1 MRVIYQMPPIDLF
14 FGCMT
19 MDEAAKSVK
28 RMGVRKP
35 VEYIHNFILSNCRLL
50 RNEEKVKDSRWEGDI
65 SELWFFAIPTDHETK
80 LGMIIKQSNKGTTF
94 VISPTPLDWLQD
106 HCGAELIYTGV

>member
-1 MRVIYQMPPIDLF
+1 MRVIYQMPPIDSF

-50 RNEEKVKDSRWEGDI
+50 GNEEKVKDSRWEGDI
-65 SELWFFAIPTDHETK
+65 SELWFFAIPTEHETK
-80 LGMIIKQSNKGTTF
+80 LGMIIKQSNNGTTF

-106 HCGAELIYTGV
+106 HCDAELIYTGV